1 MSVPSSSCEPL
12 ERGLGLACVADRPPL
27 TLPTVS
33 ARPERADAS
42 RNRARILS
50 AAEQLF
56 DARGVENVS
65 MDEIAA
71 CAGVGKGTL
80 YRRFGDRSGLA
91 IALLDD
97 REAAFQEQLL
107 RGDPPLGPGAPPAE
121 RLHAFLVAMA
131 GQVEAHLPLLS
142 DSERSAHWAR
152 YRRGPYVSWHQHAA
166 VLLRQLDPELDAE
179 VLAHQLL
186 APLAADHY
194 SYLRLDQGMSH
205 ERIVGSLCSML
216 RAVGA

>member
-1 MSVPSSSCEPL
+1 
-12 ERGLGLACVADRPPL
+12 LADVVDRPLL

-56 DARGVENVS
+56 DERGVENVS

-91 IALLDD
+91 IALLDA
-97 REAAFQEQLL
+97 REAEFQEQLL
-107 RGDPPLGPGAPPAE
+107 RGEPPLGPGAPPAE

-131 GQVEAHLPLLS
+131 DQVEAHLPLFI
-142 DSERSAHWAR
+142 DSETSSRWAR
-152 YRRGPYVSWHQHAA
+152 YRRGPYASWHQHAA
-166 VLLRQLDPELDAE
+166 VLLRQIDAELDAE

-186 APLAADHY
+186 STLAADHY
-194 SYLRLDQGMSH
+194 SYLRIDQGMSH
-205 ERIVGSLCSML
+205 ERVVGGICQML